1 MALLLIEGA
10 FCLLGAPGAIARS
23 NQWARSE
30 QQAVSLVARGRFSPS
45 ERPFLS
51 QREAVLL
58 FFPGQ
63 GIFARWAGRK
73 FSLSNVPVMTMTVMT
88 VGVFIF

>member
-1 MALLLIEGA
+1 MR
-10 FCLLGAPGAIARS
+10 LLGADGARGPSACQTRF
-23 NQWARSE
+23 E
-30 QQAVSLVARGRFSPS
+30 QQAVSLVARGRLSPS

-63 GIFARWAGRK
+63 GIFTRWAGSK
-73 FSLSNVPVMTMTVMT
+73 FSL
-88 VGVFIF
+88 G